1 VYIAKR
7 PVVFAPKIAEKSPF
21 LNARLARRVFFGC
34 VVFPTNEYNDGH
46 PYLRQWLLLVLVPM
60 IVYIAKRLI
69 ILVPKSAKKSPF
81 LNVRGAISAVSFSLR
96 TSTTM
101 SIHAFG
107 KDCLLFYY
115 Q

>member
-1 VYIAKR
+1 V
-7 PVVFAPKIAEKSPF
+7 
-21 LNARLARRVFFGC
+21 ARFFCC
-34 VVFPTNEYNDGH
+34 VVFPTNEYNEGH
-46 PYLRQWLLLVLVPM
+46 PYLWQWLLLVLVPM

-81 LNVRGAISAVSFSLR
+81 LNVRGTISAVSFSLR

-115 Q
+115 L